1 MKKLIAIRDIV
12 ADTTPFIGLANN
24 EAQFVRD
31 NLPLLMRMGLPTK
44 DVQFQYI
51 ADYDDKTGEVKALPM
66 LKVIPQDIYKREP
79 EAKADK
85 LDETTEKKLSGAL
98 NK

>member
-1 MKKLIAIRDIV
+1 M
-12 ADTTPFIGLANN
+12 
-24 EAQFVRD
+24 
-31 NLPLLMRMGLPTK
+31 
-44 DVQFQYI
+44 